1 MKAST
6 APQGEYPLAP
16 TKSSRPPRKPMATP
30 SREEKSESTPRQ
42 LQMAKLRPE
51 RTVRPVKAR
60 PVTVPTAPENTRPK
74 TAKDP
79 TPKNRR

>member
-1 MKAST
+1 
-6 APQGEYPLAP
+6 
-16 TKSSRPPRKPMATP
+16 
-30 SREEKSESTPRQ
+30 
-42 LQMAKLRPE
+42 MAKLRPE